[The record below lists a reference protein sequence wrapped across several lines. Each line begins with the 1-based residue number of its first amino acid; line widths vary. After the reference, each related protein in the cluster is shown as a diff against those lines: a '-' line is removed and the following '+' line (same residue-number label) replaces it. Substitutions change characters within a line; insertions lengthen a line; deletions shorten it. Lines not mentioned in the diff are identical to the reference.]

1 MNRTY
6 DHKIWEES
14 FRGSRKAIFLAA
26 SVIAG
31 LLLLA
36 PPAARPAPPRDQRL
50 VISHTIDKAAIENL
64 QRWVSAGHE
73 SWCKDARMVAS
84 KELLRI
90 APDFAGGQAEL
101 QALPLQTEFLTGTKA
116 IFTWTPLDG
125 RATYRVTVERY
136 AWLLPIAG
144 ERDRIIWVPAR
155 TEIVAHP

>member
-1 MNRTY
+1 MKAYGR
-6 DHKIWEES
+6 KVSEGR
-14 FRGSRKAIFLAA
+14 FRGSRKAILFAA

-36 PPAARPAPPRDQRL
+36 PPAAWPKPPRNQH
-50 VISHTIDKAAIENL
+50 VVMNHAIDKAAIENL

-116 IFTWTPLDG
+116 IFTWTPMDG

-155 TEIVAHP
+155 TEIVAYP

>member
-1 MNRTY
+1 MKAYVR
-6 DHKIWEES
+6 KVSEGR
-14 FRGSRKAIFLAA
+14 FRGSRKAILFAA

-31 LLLLA
+31 HLLLA
-36 PPAARPAPPRDQRL
+36 PPAARPAPPRDQH
-50 VISHTIDKAAIENL
+50 VVMNHTIDKAAIENL

-84 KELLRI
+84 QELLRI

-101 QALPLQTEFLTGTKA
+101 QALSLQTEFLAGTRA

-144 ERDRIIWVPAR
+144 ERDCIIWVPAR
-155 TEIVAHP
+155 IEIVAHP